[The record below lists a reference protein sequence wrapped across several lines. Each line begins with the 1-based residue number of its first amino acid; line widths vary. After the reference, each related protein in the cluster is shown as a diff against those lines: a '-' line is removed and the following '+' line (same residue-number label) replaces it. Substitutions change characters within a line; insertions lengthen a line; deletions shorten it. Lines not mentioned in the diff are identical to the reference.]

1 MQYALMIYAEPG
13 YGEALP
19 DEERDGGVRRV
30 FGAGR

>member
-1 MQYALMIYAEPG
+1 MQYALIIYAEPG

-19 DEERDGGVRRV
+19 DAERGGERRV